1 MTRKTHSMVLEA
13 PRKMSLWE
21 FEVPKI
27 GPEDGL
33 LKIEMAGVCGSD
45 PGIYRG
51 KTTRAPRPYPIIM
64 GHEVVGHIEEIGGS
78 AAERRG
84 LKVGDRV
91 IIEHAFGCGQC
102 TPCITGNYV
111 RCESFLTYGSMI
123 SCKQPPHLWGAYGEY
138 LYIAPRAMVHKVSE
152 ELPPEGA
159 VLISAV
165 LGNAIRWL
173 RIVGGVSIGNTV
185 VIEGPG
191 QQGLAGVIVAKES
204 GAQTIII
211 TGLTKDRT
219 RLDLAKEFGATY
231 CVNVEKENLFE
242 FVKQVTAGKMA
253 DVVMDVTGRPE
264 GAVNALDLVAKGGT
278 IVVPGLYGG
287 ETEIPLPLDKL
298 VFKEARLQGVY
309 SHNIHSVVPAIALA
323 ESGRYPIEKMVT
335 HRFPLEEAERAVRL
349 VGGEI
354 EEEELIKAVIIP

>member
-1 MTRKTHSMVLEA
+1 MVLEA

-21 FEVPKI
+21 FEIPKI

-45 PGIYRG
+45 PGIYHG
-51 KTTRAPRPYPIIM
+51 KVTRALRPYPIIM
-64 GHEVVGHIEEIGGS
+64 GHEVIGHIEEIGES
-78 AAERRG
+78 AAKRRG

-91 IIEHAFGCGQC
+91 IIEYAFGCGQC
-102 TPCITGNYV
+102 FSCVTGNYNQ
-111 RCESFLTYGSMI
+111 CESFLTYGSMI

-138 LYIAPRAMVHKVSE
+138 LYIAPRAMVHKVTE
-152 ELPPEGA
+152 KLPPEAA

-173 RIVGGVSIGNTV
+173 RMVGGVSIGNTV

-204 GAQTIII
+204 GAQMIIM
-211 TGLTKDRT
+211 TGLTKDRA
-219 RLDLAKEFGATY
+219 RFDLAKEFGATH
-231 CVNVEKENLFE
+231 CINVEKENLLE
-242 FVKQVTAGKMA
+242 VVKQLTGGKMA

-264 GAVNALDLVAKGGT
+264 GAVKALDLVGKGGT
-278 IVVPGLYGG
+278 IIVPGLYGG
-287 ETEIPLPLDKL
+287 ETSIPLPLDKL

-309 SHNIHSVVPAIALA
+309 SHNIRSVAPAIALA
-323 ESGRYPIEKMVT
+323 ESRKYPIEKMVT

-349 VGGEI
+349 VEGQLENGEF
-354 EEEELIKAVIIP
+354 IKSVIIP